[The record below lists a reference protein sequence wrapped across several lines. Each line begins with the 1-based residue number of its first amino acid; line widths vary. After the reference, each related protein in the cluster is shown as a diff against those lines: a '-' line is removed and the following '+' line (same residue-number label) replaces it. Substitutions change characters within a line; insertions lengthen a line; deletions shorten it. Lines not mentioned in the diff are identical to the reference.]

1 MVPMSPGARSQVQN
15 PWASRSP
22 LIFAQGTNS
31 ELSTKHRA
39 HAAFAG
45 LQGTLENTRG
55 APGSDP
61 LWAEPGAGSARM
73 RRGRPYR
80 CPGYT
85 PLSLPWTVSPGP
97 GTHAFLS
104 FLWLLNIVGGGG
116 KRNLRG
122 SLQRVSEMLCRTGLP
137 PCLPRGVREDRTS
150 SSSLVPLPVFSRRR
164 STGLS
169 RKHR

>member
-1 MVPMSPGARSQVQN
+1 MRGLRSRTPGPLGALLFLLREPTVSSRPNTVHTRPSLVCKEPLRTHGALLART
-15 PWASRSP
+15 RC
-22 LIFAQGTNS
+22 
-31 ELSTKHRA
+31 
-39 HAAFAG
+39 G
-45 LQGTLENTRG
+45 LNLGR
-55 APGSDP
+55 
-61 LWAEPGAGSARM
+61 GSARM

>member
-1 MVPMSPGARSQVQN
+1 MRGLRSRTPGPLGALLFLLREPTVS
-15 PWASRSP
+15 SRPNTVHTRPSLVCKEP
-22 LIFAQGTNS
+22 LRT
-31 ELSTKHRA
+31 H
-39 HAAFAG
+39 
-45 LQGTLENTRG
+45 